1 MIDEL
6 ATPLKYVIWGIS
18 PDFLRGTFD
27 TSISKI
33 DLSLKVSDKLFLGIN
48 SPLRLLDLFQ
58 NSMIFGGFLRQ
69 IMDFWRE

>member
-6 ATPLKYVIWGIS
+6 ATPKYVIWGIS

-33 DLSLKVSDKLFLGIN
+33 DLSLKVSDKLFLVIN

-58 NSMIFGGFLRQ
+58 NSMIFGGFWARKTP
-69 IMDFWRE
+69 

>member
-6 ATPLKYVIWGIS
+6 ATPKYVIWGIS

-33 DLSLKVSDKLFLGIN
+33 DLSLKVSDKLFLVIKWLKYH
-48 SPLRLLDLFQ
+48 SSVLQTLKISR
-58 NSMIFGGFLRQ
+58 
-69 IMDFWRE
+69 